1 MTSNECC
8 DDVGWRAYLG
18 TSQRNHDHPPLDGSC
33 VHSANGFGCKLVA
46 AVFLLKYYFSE
57 ILRLRKRGLLRFA
70 SFLCPSRL

>member
-33 VHSANGFGCKLVA
+33 GHSATGFGCNLIA
-46 AVFLLKYYFSE
+46 AFFLLKRYFSE
-57 ILRLRKRGLLRFA
+57 ILRLRKMGLLHFA